1 MLKAGFRMIWLNYYV
16 SKTIVKR
23 TGENGCALDF
33 APRDPY
39 FDTHRG
45 ALSVEAEYGRF
56 RLLRHT
62 V

>member
-1 MLKAGFRMIWLNYYV
+1 MMWLNYYV
-16 SKTIVKR
+16 SKTIEKR

-33 APRDPY
+33 ASRDPY

-45 ALSVEAEYGRF
+45 ALSVEAEYGGF